1 MSDESNPNKL
11 SPEEEAQIEAE
22 IAAETAAPVGHV
34 DAPTPQAAA
43 AGVPATG
50 VESRVKSLS
59 PQQMAALRRQERLFG
74 ESRLKAKWEALVK
87 QKGYNSVEEALEKAG
102 AVPAVPTP
110 STAPTQE
117 APKPT
122 NSRAETNKTIREYE
136 DKLALAEKKAL
147 LSRQKAKDLQL
158 ELELKEIA
166 WKAGS
171 TDPDY
176 AVQLLRRRMA
186 KLTDQEFKTFNPE
199 TFFQELKKSHGYLFG
214 KEQPVEEVPANTA
227 PKGASAPK
235 TEPTTAKEPEKETDA
250 RKMSKQEYDNWLA
263 AKGIRNP
270 AYIM

>member
-59 PQQMAALRRQERLFG
+59 PHQMASLRRQERLVG
-74 ESRLKAKWEALVK
+74 ESRFKAKLESIAK
-87 QKGYNSVEEALEKAG
+87 AKGFNSIEEALEKAG
-102 AVPAVPTP
+102 ATPAVA
-110 STAPTQE
+110 APAIQE